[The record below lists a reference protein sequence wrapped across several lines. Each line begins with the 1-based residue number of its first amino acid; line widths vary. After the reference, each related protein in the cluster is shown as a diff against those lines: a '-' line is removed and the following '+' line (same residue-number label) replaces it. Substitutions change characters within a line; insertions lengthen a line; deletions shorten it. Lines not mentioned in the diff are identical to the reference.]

1 MWYTFIRVLIGL
13 ILCII
18 TIIWMKKYKLIK
30 KKVIVI
36 VTVLI
41 FMIVTT
47 LSYFAPVENLF
58 VSFSSP
64 QEVFQYST
72 IGTILDV
79 VEGNDSAMIM
89 YKNSAIS
96 QTFIPRNEKG
106 WKIGTSISQEQV
118 VSTLVSPYY
127 ICIYHVKNTNDFY
140 VIVDEAYA
148 EKKRQVEDNKN
159 SYFQC
164 IENKTLNS
172 YHYKYY
178 SYVENIDSSYRIRI
192 NGEDIAIIKS

>member
-58 VSFSSP
+58 VVFLHHKRYFS
-64 QEVFQYST
+64 
-72 IGTILDV
+72 
-79 VEGNDSAMIM
+79 
-89 YKNSAIS
+89 
-96 QTFIPRNEKG
+96 
-106 WKIGTSISQEQV
+106 
-118 VSTLVSPYY
+118 
-127 ICIYHVKNTNDFY
+127 
-140 VIVDEAYA
+140 IV
-148 EKKRQVEDNKN
+148 Q
-159 SYFQC
+159 
-164 IENKTLNS
+164 
-172 YHYKYY
+172 
-178 SYVENIDSSYRIRI
+178 
-192 NGEDIAIIKS
+192 